1 MKELFG
7 DLLAR
12 ERTLIHVCGLAGM
25 QVGLFRLLAAH
36 GLAEAYLSLRDE
48 SLAGIDPRGWT
59 HEQVRLGVRPTRRC
73 MLEVY

>member
-1 MKELFG
+1 
-7 DLLAR
+7 
-12 ERTLIHVCGLAGM
+12 M